1 MRFRVCLF
9 VLVALRLEFGVWGLE
24 FRGSLHL
31 DVGDAVLLADGLDLR
46 CHALV
51 REHGHIREHVVLD
64 LQLGL
69 RLD

>member
-1 MRFRVCLF
+1 
-9 VLVALRLEFGVWGLE
+9 
-24 FRGSLHL
+24 
-31 DVGDAVLLADGLDLR
+31 VLLADGLDLR